1 MLMRIWMG
9 NFDVSRGTFAAER
22 VVLAIV
28 EADIQ
33 SIEWEY
39 ERTSGWLEPNSC
51 S

>member
-1 MLMRIWMG
+1 MG

-33 SIEWEY
+33 SIE
-39 ERTSGWLEPNSC
+39 
-51 S
+51 